1 MQICPMTDS
10 REKKVTELADSS
22 ARSRIKEDLE
32 TNLLVEAGAGSGK
45 TTALIE
51 RMVALVSEGR
61 ALVNEIAAV
70 TFTRKAATE
79 LRERFQKR
87 LERLTCGE
95 GLDSDEIVR
104 ERLVLALDDIDQVF
118 IGTIHSFCARL
129 LREHPLEVGLDPTF
143 EQIPADERGRFES
156 DFWDQYLERLV
167 REDDPI
173 LSEMSNVNLNPSHIR
188 DLFREVVKH
197 PDVVFP
203 HDTIE
208 TISVAEMA
216 DLRDELEDIV
226 ETGWEL
232 ISEKEPKMGWDS
244 LQKVIRQLHYTH
256 EISGWDE
263 PSTLLDALSRLCS
276 PPKIKIVQNRWKD
289 KKCAKDFRDRVQKF
303 ADENELAKRGA
314 EFQNAHRYQLAMRIA
329 IRGAEEFADYR
340 RRIGRLDYQDL
351 LGLSA
356 ELLRRSM
363 DARSQLGDK
372 YRRILVD
379 EFQDTDPLQT
389 EILFLLTSEPAVGGE
404 AAEGDWRRDDPRPG
418 ALFLVGD
425 PKQSIYRFR
434 RADISLYS
442 FVKDRFADF
451 GSVLT
456 LTMNFR
462 SRPPITDFVNDVFG
476 KGDLFPEE
484 GNEEQAPFQ
493 PLNTWVSDLS
503 AADGVQSY
511 KLSQQDGNNRKL
523 IAEEDAARLATWIN
537 SRLNTDERVPGDF
550 MILTR
555 DTKQL
560 SVYARE
566 FEKWGLPVQVTGAGV
581 SAEKELQE
589 LQMLLECMIDPGNP
603 IKVVAVLVGLFFGID
618 YEEMLQHQEGG
629 GHFDVMEVHSLG
641 HPIVIEALNKLNS
654 WWRASATSP
663 ADIFISEVISELG
676 VLPYVAAGELGALR
690 AGTLVYALEIVQA
703 TTLAGDASLPGVLRA
718 LRSAFAE
725 SRVEAPLEPGRSGV
739 IRLMNLHQAKG
750 LEAKVVVLAD
760 PAGAR
765 SRTPKLYVHREEDG
779 TASGYLKVMRGSQT
793 LATAPAWD
801 DHEKT
806 EKRFQDAEEVRL
818 LYVAV
823 TRAKSELWVA
833 RYPYNELSPWL
844 KLDPLLTKLDPEGRP
859 MTADKPEPRAE
870 TSLKKEVIERDG
882 KAAVDRLSGSAKP
895 SFEYRSVTRIV
906 EEDEVIS
913 EEFLAT
919 GSDEDGGEEIFRG
932 FSWGSVVHGALAAAA
947 DNPPPEL
954 LRTTCRDL
962 LREYQR
968 PLDDLGEPTELTE
981 LLQAVEAVRASK
993 LWARAQ
999 EADKMMVEVPF
1010 ALQHEGIQA
1019 VGDSEGSKSRKKSTS
1034 SSLTA
1039 RQIDIFSHTENP
1051 KVGDEPSGEEEEAL
1065 LQVIEGVVDLAFRED
1080 GGWVIADYKTDLGTD
1095 PNFSSRL
1102 KAYRQQVDLYADAW
1116 ARLTGDP
1123 VKERILF
1130 FTAQDRVE
1138 SW

>member
-1 MQICPMTDS
+1 MTDS
-10 REKKVTELADSS
+10 GEKKGTELADSS

-45 TTALIE
+45 TTELIE
-51 RMVALVSEGR
+51 RMVALVSEGE

-79 LRERFQKR
+79 LRDRFQGR
-87 LERLTCGE
+87 LECLTRDE
-95 GLDSDEIVR
+95 GSDSKEIVR
-104 ERLVLALDDIDQVF
+104 ERLVSALDDIDQVF

-143 EQIPADERGRFES
+143 EQIPADERVRFES
-156 DFWDQYLERLV
+156 DFWDRYLERLV
-167 REDDPI
+167 READPI
-173 LSEMSNVNLNPSHIR
+173 LNELSNVNLNPSHIR

-203 HDTIE
+203 HDTVE

-216 DLRDELEDIV
+216 DLRHKLEDIV

-232 ISEKEPKMGWDS
+232 IDEKEPKMGWDS
-244 LQKVIRQLHYTH
+244 LQKIIRNLHYTH
-256 EISGWDE
+256 EVAGWDE
-263 PSTLLDALSRLCS
+263 PSTLLDALSKLCS
-276 PPKIKIVQNRWKD
+276 PTEINIVRNRWRD
-289 KKCAKDFRDRVQKF
+289 PGLAVEFRDRVREF
-303 ADENELAKRGA
+303 ADKNELAKRGA

-329 IRGAEEFADYR
+329 IRGAQEFADYR

-356 ELLRRSM
+356 ELLRRSA
-363 DARSQLGDK
+363 DARHQLGDK

-389 EILFLLTSEPAVGGE
+389 EILFLLASEPGVGGE

-434 RADISLYS
+434 RADINLYS

-462 SRPPITDFVNDVFG
+462 SRPPITDFVNELFG
-476 KGDLFPEE
+476 KGSLFPEE
-484 GNEEQAPFQ
+484 GSEEQASFQ
-493 PLNTWVSDLS
+493 PLNTWVSDSS
-503 AADGVQSY
+503 AADGVYWYEIGHQPR
-511 KLSQQDGNNRKL
+511 NNRKL

-537 SRLNTDERVPGDF
+537 SRLTAGERVPGDF

-560 SVYARE
+560 SVYAHALE
-566 FEKWGLPVQVTGAGV
+566 EWGLPVQVTGAGV

-589 LQMLLECMIDPGNP
+589 LQVLLECMIDPGNP

-618 YEEMLQHQEGG
+618 YEQMLQHQEDG
-629 GHFDVMEVHSLG
+629 GHFDVMEVHSIG
-641 HPIVIEALNKLNS
+641 HPMVIEALNKLNS
-654 WWRASATSP
+654 WWRATATSP
-663 ADIFISEVISELG
+663 ADIFISGVISELG
-676 VLPYVAAGELGALR
+676 ILPYAAAGELGALR

-718 LRSAFAE
+718 LRSAFAVT
-725 SRVEAPLEPGRSGV
+725 RVEAPLEPGRSGV

-750 LEAKVVVLAD
+750 LEADVVVLAD

-765 SRTPKLYVHREEDG
+765 SRKPKLHVRRDEDG
-779 TASGYLKVMRGSQT
+779 PASGYLKVMRGSRT
-793 LATAPAWD
+793 LATAPDWD
-801 DHEKT
+801 DNEET
-806 EKRFQDAEEVRL
+806 EKRFQEAEEVRL

-823 TRAKSELWVA
+823 TRAKSELLVA
-833 RYPYNELSPWL
+833 RYPHNEQSPWL
-844 KLDPLLTKLDPEGRP
+844 KLDPLLTKLDPEGQL
-859 MTADKPEPRAE
+859 MTADEPEPRAE
-870 TSLKKEVIERDG
+870 LSLKKEVIERDR
-882 KAAVDRLSGSAKP
+882 KATTDRLSRLAKP

-906 EEDEVIS
+906 EKDEVIS
-913 EEFLAT
+913 EESVAT
-919 GSDEDGGEEIFRG
+919 RSDEDDPVEISRG

-947 DNPPPEL
+947 VDPPPEL
-954 LRTTCRDL
+954 LRTICRDL

-968 PLDDLGEPTELTE
+968 PLDDLGEPIELTE
-981 LLQAVEAVRASK
+981 LLQAVEAVRASE
-993 LWARAQ
+993 LWTRAQ

-1010 ALQHEGIQA
+1010 AVQHKGIQA
-1019 VGDSEGSKSRKKSTS
+1019 VGDSEGSKSRKKPASR
-1034 SSLTA
+1034 SLTA
-1039 RQIDIFSHTENP
+1039 RQIDIFSTTEDP
-1051 KVGDEPSGEEEEAL
+1051 KMGNEPSVEEEETL
-1065 LQVIEGVVDLAFRED
+1065 LRVIEGVVDLAFRED

-1095 PNFSSRL
+1095 PDFSSRI
-1102 KAYRQQVDLYADAW
+1102 KTYRKQVDLYADAW

-1130 FTAQDRVE
+1130 FTAQDRME

>member
-1 MQICPMTDS
+1 MTDPG
-10 REKKVTELADSS
+10 EKKVAELADSS
-22 ARSRIKEDLE
+22 ARSRIQDDLE

-70 TFTRKAATE
+70 TFTKKAANE
-79 LRERFQKR
+79 LREGFQKR
-87 LERLTCGE
+87 LECLARDE
-95 GLDSDEIVR
+95 GSDFDEIIR
-104 ERLVLALDDIDQVF
+104 ERLVSALDNIDQVF
-118 IGTIHSFCARL
+118 IGTIHAFCARL

-143 EQIPADERGRFES
+143 EQIPADERVRFES
-156 DFWDQYLERLV
+156 EFWDRYLERLV
-167 REDDPI
+167 READPI
-173 LSEMSNVNLNPSHIR
+173 LSELSNVNLNPSHIR

-203 HDTIE
+203 HDTVE
-208 TISVAEMA
+208 TISVVEMV
-216 DLRDELEDIV
+216 DLREELEDMV
-226 ETGWEL
+226 KKGWEL
-232 ISEKEPKMGWDS
+232 IPKEEPERGWDN
-244 LQKVIRQLHYTH
+244 LQKVIRDLHYTD
-256 EISGWDE
+256 EVTGWDE
-263 PSTLLDALSRLCS
+263 PDILLDALSKLC
-276 PPKIKIVQNRWKD
+276 PPPEIEIVQNRWMHPEL
-289 KKCAKDFRDRVQKF
+289 AVEFRDRVREF
-303 ADENELAKRGA
+303 ADKNELAKRGA

-329 IRGAEEFADYR
+329 IRAAQEFADYR

-351 LGLSA
+351 LRLSA
-356 ELLRRSM
+356 ELLRRST
-363 DARSQLGDK
+363 DARSQLGNK

-389 EILFLLTSEPAVGGE
+389 EILFLLTSEPSVGGE
-404 AAEGDWRRDDPRPG
+404 EVEGDWRRDDPRPG

-476 KGDLFPEE
+476 MGNLFPEE

-503 AADGVQSY
+503 AADGVHWYELSKQSR
-511 KLSQQDGNNRKL
+511 NNRKL
-523 IAEEDAARLATWIN
+523 IAEEDAAHLATWIN
-537 SRLNTDERVPGDF
+537 SQLTAGERVPGDF

-555 DTKQL
+555 DTRQL
-560 SVYARE
+560 SVYARA
-566 FEKWGLPVQVTGAGV
+566 FEKWGLPAQVTGAGV

-589 LQMLLECMIDPGNP
+589 LQVLLECMIDPGNP

-618 YEEMLQHQEGG
+618 YEQMLQHQEDG

-641 HPIVIEALNKLNS
+641 DPMVIGALNKLNS
-654 WWRASATSP
+654 WWRATATSP

-676 VLPYVAAGELGALR
+676 VLPYAAAGELGVLR

-703 TTLAGDASLPGVLRA
+703 TTLSGDASLPGVLRA

-750 LEAKVVVLAD
+750 LEAEVVVLAD

-765 SRTPKLYVHREEDG
+765 SRKPSLHVQREEDG
-779 TASGYLKVMRGSQT
+779 TASGYLKVMHGSQT
-793 LATAPAWD
+793 LATAPAWE
-801 DHEKT
+801 DHEEI
-806 EKRFQDAEEVRL
+806 EKHFQEAEEVRL

-833 RYPYNELSPWL
+833 RYPHNELSPWL
-844 KLDPLLTKLDPEGRP
+844 KLNPLLTKLDPEDRSV
-859 MTADKPEPRAE
+859 TADEPEPRAE
-870 TSLKKEVIERDG
+870 LSLKKEVVERDR
-882 KAAVDRLSGSAKP
+882 KAVADRLSRLAKP
-895 SFEYRSVTRIV
+895 SFEYRSVTQIV
-906 EEDEVIS
+906 EKDEVIS
-913 EEFLAT
+913 EEFVAT
-919 GSDEDGGEEIFRG
+919 GSDEDDRKEISRG

-947 DNPPPEL
+947 VDPTPEL

-962 LREYQR
+962 LREYQH
-968 PLDDLGEPTELTE
+968 PLDDLGEPIELTE
-981 LLQAVEAVRASK
+981 LLQAVEAVRASE
-993 LWARAQ
+993 LWTRAQ

-1010 ALQHEGIQA
+1010 AMQHEGIQA
-1019 VGDSEGSKSRKKSTS
+1019 VGDSESSKSRKKPASR
-1034 SSLTA
+1034 SLTA
-1039 RQIDIFSHTENP
+1039 RQIDIFSTTENP
-1051 KVGDEPSGEEEEAL
+1051 KVGDEPSDEEEEAL

-1095 PNFSSRL
+1095 PDFSSRL

-1116 ARLTGDP
+1116 TRLTGDP

>member
-1 MQICPMTDS
+1 MIDS
-10 REKKVTELADSS
+10 GEKKVTELADSS
-22 ARSRIKEDLE
+22 ARSRIQEDLE

-51 RMVALVSEGR
+51 RMVALVSEGK

-70 TFTRKAATE
+70 TFTRKAANE
-79 LRERFQKR
+79 LREGFQKR
-87 LERLTCGE
+87 LERLTRDE
-95 GLDSDEIVR
+95 GSDSDEIVR
-104 ERLVLALDDIDQVF
+104 ERLVSALDDIDQVF
-118 IGTIHSFCARL
+118 IGTIHAFCARL

-143 EQIPADERGRFES
+143 EQIPADERVRFES
-156 DFWDQYLERLV
+156 DFWDRYLERLV

-173 LSEMSNVNLNPSHIR
+173 LSELSNANLNPSHMR

-203 HDTIE
+203 HDTLE
-208 TISVAEMA
+208 TISVSEMA
-216 DLRDELEDIV
+216 GLRDELEDIV
-226 ETGWEL
+226 ERGWEL
-232 ISEKEPKMGWDS
+232 IPREEPEMGWDK
-244 LQKVIRQLHYTH
+244 LQKVIRDLHYAH
-256 EISGWDE
+256 EVAGWDE
-263 PSTLLDALSRLCS
+263 LDPLLDSLSKLCS
-276 PPKIKIVQNRWKD
+276 PPKIEIVQNRWRD
-289 KKCAKDFRDRVQKF
+289 PGLAVEFRDRVREF
-303 ADENELAKRGA
+303 ADKNELAKRGA

-329 IRGAEEFADYR
+329 IRGAQEFADYR

-351 LGLSA
+351 LRLSA
-356 ELLRRSM
+356 ELLRRSA
-363 DARSQLGDK
+363 DSRSQLGDK

-462 SRPPITDFVNDVFG
+462 SRSPITDFVNDVFG
-476 KGDLFPEE
+476 KGGLFPEE
-484 GNEEQAPFQ
+484 GSEEQAPFQ
-493 PLNTWVSDLS
+493 PLNTWLSKSS
-503 AADGVQSY
+503 AADGVY
-511 KLSQQDGNNRKL
+511 WYEIGQQDRNNRKL
-523 IAEEDAARLATWIN
+523 IAEEDAARLATWIKG
-537 SRLNTDERVPGDF
+537 RLSTGEPRVAGDF

-560 SVYARE
+560 SVYAHALE
-566 FEKWGLPVQVTGAGV
+566 EWGLPVQVTGAGV
-581 SAEKELQE
+581 SAEKEIQE
-589 LQMLLECMIDPGNP
+589 LQVLLECMIDPGNP

-618 YEEMLQHQEGG
+618 YEQMLQHKEDG
-629 GHFDVMEVHSLG
+629 GHFDVMEVHSIG
-641 HPIVIEALNKLNS
+641 HPMVIEALNKLNS
-654 WWRASATSP
+654 WWRATATSP

-676 VLPYVAAGELGALR
+676 VLLYAAAGELGVLR

-750 LEAKVVVLAD
+750 LEAEVVVLAD

-765 SRTPKLYVHREEDG
+765 SRKPKLHVHRDEDG
-779 TASGYLKVMRGSQT
+779 TASGYLKVMRGSRT
-793 LATAPAWD
+793 LATAPDWD
-801 DHEKT
+801 DHEET
-806 EKRFQDAEEVRL
+806 EKRFQDAEEARL

-833 RYPYNELSPWL
+833 RYRHNELSPWL
-844 KLDPLLTKLDPEGRP
+844 ELDSLLTKLDPEGRP
-859 MTADKPEPRAE
+859 MTADEAEPRAE

-882 KAAVDRLSGSAKP
+882 KAAADRLSRSAKP

-906 EEDEVIS
+906 ETDEVIS
-913 EEFLAT
+913 EEFVAT
-919 GSDEDGGEEIFRG
+919 GSDEDDGEEIFRG

-947 DNPPPEL
+947 DDPPLEL

-968 PLDDLGEPTELTE
+968 PLDDLGEPIELTE

-1010 ALQHEGIQA
+1010 AVQHEGIQA
-1019 VGDSEGSKSRKKSTS
+1019 VGDSEGLKSREKSAS
-1034 SSLTA
+1034 GSLTA
-1039 RQIDIFSHTENP
+1039 RQMDIFSTTENP
-1051 KVGDEPSGEEEEAL
+1051 KVGDKLSVEEDEAL
-1065 LQVIEGVVDLAFRED
+1065 VQVIEGVVDLAFRES

-1102 KAYRQQVDLYADAW
+1102 EAYRQQVDLYADAW

>member
-1 MQICPMTDS
+1 MTDS
-10 REKKVTELADSS
+10 GEKKVTEPADSS
-22 ARSRIKEDLE
+22 ARSQIKEDLE

-45 TTALIE
+45 TRALID

-61 ALVNEIAAV
+61 VLVNEIAAV

-79 LRERFQKR
+79 LRDRFQER
-87 LERLTCGE
+87 LERLTRDE
-95 GLDSDEIVR
+95 GSDSDDIDR
-104 ERLVLALDDIDQVF
+104 ERLVSALDDIDQVF
-118 IGTIHSFCARL
+118 IGTIHAFCARL
-129 LREHPLEVGLDPTF
+129 LREYPLEVGLDPTF
-143 EQIPADERGRFES
+143 EQIPADERVRFES
-156 DFWDQYLERLV
+156 DFWDRYLERLV

-173 LSEMSNVNLNPSHIR
+173 LSELSNVNLNPSHMR

-203 HDTIE
+203 HDTVE
-208 TISVAEMA
+208 TISVSEMPG
-216 DLRDELEDIV
+216 LRDELEDIV
-226 ETGWEL
+226 ERGWEL
-232 ISEKEPKMGWDS
+232 IPREEPEMGWDK
-244 LQKVIRQLHYTH
+244 LQKVIRHLHYTH
-256 EISGWDE
+256 EVTGWDE
-263 PSTLLDALSRLCS
+263 PDTLLDALTKLCS
-276 PPKIKIVQNRWKD
+276 PPEINIVQNRWRD
-289 KKCAKDFRDRVQKF
+289 RGLAVEFRDRVREF
-303 ADENELAKRGA
+303 ADKNALAKRGA

-329 IRGAEEFADYR
+329 IRGAQEFADYR

-351 LGLSA
+351 LRLSA
-356 ELLRRSM
+356 ELLRRST

-389 EILFLLTSEPAVGGE
+389 EILFLLTSEPGVGGE

-462 SRPPITDFVNDVFG
+462 SRSPITDFVNDVFG
-476 KGDLFPEE
+476 KGGLFPEE
-484 GNEEQAPFQ
+484 GSEEQAPFQ
-493 PLNTWVSDLS
+493 PLNTWLSKSS
-503 AADGVQSY
+503 AADGVY
-511 KLSQQDGNNRKL
+511 WYEIGQQDRNNRKL
-523 IAEEDAARLATWIN
+523 IAEEDAARLATWIKG
-537 SRLNTDERVPGDF
+537 RLSTGEPRVAGDF

-560 SVYARE
+560 SVYAHALE
-566 FEKWGLPVQVTGAGV
+566 EWGLPVQVTGAGV
-581 SAEKELQE
+581 SAEKEIQE
-589 LQMLLECMIDPGNP
+589 LQVLLECMIDPGNP

-618 YEEMLQHQEGG
+618 YEQMLQHKEDG
-629 GHFDVMEVHSLG
+629 GHFDVMEVHSIG
-641 HPIVIEALNKLNS
+641 HPMVIEALNKLNS
-654 WWRASATSP
+654 WWRATATSP

-676 VLPYVAAGELGALR
+676 VLPYAAAGELGALR
-690 AGTLVYALEIVQA
+690 AGALVYALEIVQA

-718 LRSAFAE
+718 LRSAFAG

-765 SRTPKLYVHREEDG
+765 SRKPKLYVHREEDG
-779 TASGYLKVMRGSQT
+779 TASGYLKVMRGSRT
-793 LATAPAWD
+793 LATAPAWN

-823 TRAKSELWVA
+823 TRAQSELWVA
-833 RYPYNELSPWL
+833 RYPYNEQSPWL
-844 KLDPLLTKLDPEGRP
+844 ELDPMLEKLDSEGRP
-859 MTADKPEPRAE
+859 MTADEPEPRAE

-882 KAAVDRLSGSAKP
+882 KAAADRLSRSAKP

-906 EEDEVIS
+906 KKDEVVS
-913 EEFLAT
+913 EELVAT
-919 GSDEDGGEEIFRG
+919 ESDEDDREEISRG

-947 DNPPPEL
+947 VDPPLEL

-968 PLDDLGEPTELTE
+968 PLDDLGEPIELTE
-981 LLQAVEAVRASK
+981 LLQAVEAVRASE
-993 LWARAQ
+993 LWTRAQ

-1010 ALQHEGIQA
+1010 AVQHEGIQA
-1019 VGDSEGSKSRKKSTS
+1019 VGDSEGSKSREQSAS
-1034 SSLTA
+1034 GSLTA
-1039 RQIDIFSHTENP
+1039 RQMDIFSTTENP
-1051 KVGDEPSGEEEEAL
+1051 KLGDEPSVEEEEAL
-1065 LQVIEGVVDLAFRED
+1065 LQVIEGVIDLAFRED

-1095 PNFSSRL
+1095 PDFSSRL

>member
-1 MQICPMTDS
+1 MTDPG
-10 REKKVTELADSS
+10 EKKVTELADSS
-22 ARSRIKEDLE
+22 ARSRIQDDLE

-70 TFTRKAATE
+70 TFTKKAANE
-79 LRERFQKR
+79 LREGFQKR
-87 LERLTCGE
+87 LECLARDE
-95 GLDSDEIVR
+95 GSDFDEIIR
-104 ERLVLALDDIDQVF
+104 ERLVSALDDIDQVF
-118 IGTIHSFCARL
+118 IGTIHAFCARL

-143 EQIPADERGRFES
+143 EQIPADERVRFES
-156 DFWDQYLERLV
+156 EFWDRYLERLV
-167 REDDPI
+167 READPI
-173 LSEMSNVNLNPSHIR
+173 LSELSNVNLNPSHIR

-203 HDTIE
+203 HDTVE
-208 TISVAEMA
+208 TISVVEMV
-216 DLRDELEDIV
+216 DLREELEDMV
-226 ETGWEL
+226 KKGWEL
-232 ISEKEPKMGWDS
+232 IPKEEPERGWDN
-244 LQKVIRQLHYTH
+244 LQKVIRDLHYTD
-256 EISGWDE
+256 EVTGWDE
-263 PSTLLDALSRLCS
+263 PDILLDALSKLC
-276 PPKIKIVQNRWKD
+276 PPPEIEIVQNRWMHPEL
-289 KKCAKDFRDRVQKF
+289 AVEFRDRVREF
-303 ADENELAKRGA
+303 ADKNELAKRGA
-314 EFQNAHRYQLAMRIA
+314 EFQNAHRYRLAMRIA
-329 IRGAEEFADYR
+329 IRAAQEFADYR

-351 LGLSA
+351 LRLSA
-356 ELLRRSM
+356 ELLRRST
-363 DARSQLGDK
+363 DARSQLGNK

-389 EILFLLTSEPAVGGE
+389 EILFLLTSEPSVGGE
-404 AAEGDWRRDDPRPG
+404 EVEGDWRRDDPRPG
-418 ALFLVGD
+418 SLFLVGD

-451 GSVLT
+451 GAVLT

-462 SRPPITDFVNDVFG
+462 SRAPITDFVNDVFG
-476 KGDLFPEE
+476 EGGLFPEK
-484 GNEEQAPFQ
+484 GNEKQASFQ

-503 AADGVQSY
+503 AADGVHWYELSKQSR
-511 KLSQQDGNNRKL
+511 NNRKL
-523 IAEEDAARLATWIN
+523 IAEEDAAHLATWIN
-537 SRLNTDERVPGDF
+537 SQLTAGERVPGDF

-555 DTKQL
+555 DTRQL
-560 SVYARE
+560 SVYARA

-589 LQMLLECMIDPGNP
+589 LQVLLECMIDPGNP

-618 YEEMLQHQEGG
+618 YEQMLQHQEDG

-641 HPIVIEALNKLNS
+641 DPMVIGALNKLNS
-654 WWRASATSP
+654 WWRATATSP

-676 VLPYVAAGELGALR
+676 VLPYAAAGELGVLR

-703 TTLAGDASLPGVLRA
+703 TTLSGDASLPGVLRA

-765 SRTPKLYVHREEDG
+765 ARKPKLYVRREEDG

-801 DHEKT
+801 DHEKI

-833 RYPYNELSPWL
+833 RYPHNELSPWL
-844 KLDPLLTKLDPEGRP
+844 KLNPLLTKLDPEDRSV
-859 MTADKPEPRAE
+859 TADEPEPRAE
-870 TSLKKEVIERDG
+870 LSLKKEVVERDR
-882 KAAVDRLSGSAKP
+882 KAVADRLSRLAKP
-895 SFEYRSVTRIV
+895 SFEYRSVTQIV
-906 EEDEVIS
+906 EKDEVIS
-913 EEFLAT
+913 EEFVAT
-919 GSDEDGGEEIFRG
+919 GSDEDDRKEISRG

-947 DNPPPEL
+947 VDPTPEL

-962 LREYQR
+962 LREYQH
-968 PLDDLGEPTELTE
+968 PLDDLGEPIELTE
-981 LLQAVEAVRASK
+981 LLQAVEAVRASE
-993 LWARAQ
+993 LWTRAQ

-1010 ALQHEGIQA
+1010 AVQHEGIQA
-1019 VGDSEGSKSRKKSTS
+1019 VGDSESSKSRKKSAS
-1034 SSLTA
+1034 RHLTA
-1039 RQIDIFSHTENP
+1039 RQIDIFSTTENP

-1095 PNFSSRL
+1095 PDFSSRL

-1116 ARLTGDP
+1116 TRLTGDP

>member
-1 MQICPMTDS
+1 MTDS
-10 REKKVTELADSS
+10 GEKKVTELADSS
-22 ARSRIKEDLE
+22 ARSRIQEDLE

-51 RMVALVSEGR
+51 RMVALVSEGK

-70 TFTRKAATE
+70 TFTRKAANE
-79 LRERFQKR
+79 LREGFQKR
-87 LERLTCGE
+87 LERLTRDE
-95 GLDSDEIVR
+95 GSDSDDIDR
-104 ERLVLALDDIDQVF
+104 ERLVSALDDIDQVF
-118 IGTIHSFCARL
+118 IGTIHAFCARL

-143 EQIPADERGRFES
+143 EQIPADERVRFES
-156 DFWDQYLERLV
+156 DFWDRYLERLV

-173 LSEMSNVNLNPSHIR
+173 LSELSNANLNPSHMR

-203 HDTIE
+203 HDTLE
-208 TISVAEMA
+208 TISVSEMPG
-216 DLRDELEDIV
+216 LRDELEDIV
-226 ETGWEL
+226 ERGWEL
-232 ISEKEPKMGWDS
+232 IPREEPEMGWDK
-244 LQKVIRQLHYTH
+244 LQKVIRDLHYAH
-256 EISGWDE
+256 EVAGWDE
-263 PSTLLDALSRLCS
+263 PGPLLDALSKLCS
-276 PPKIKIVQNRWKD
+276 PPKIEIVQNRWRD
-289 KKCAKDFRDRVQKF
+289 PGLAVEFRDRVREF
-303 ADENELAKRGA
+303 ADKNELAKRGA

-329 IRGAEEFADYR
+329 IRGAQEFADYR

-351 LGLSA
+351 LRLSA
-356 ELLRRSM
+356 ELLRRSA
-363 DARSQLGDK
+363 DSRSQLGDK

-462 SRPPITDFVNDVFG
+462 SRSPITDFVNDVFG
-476 KGDLFPEE
+476 KGGLFPEE
-484 GNEEQAPFQ
+484 GSEEQAPFQ
-493 PLNTWVSDLS
+493 PQNPRVSNSS
-503 AADGVQSY
+503 AADGVYWYEIGHQPR
-511 KLSQQDGNNRKL
+511 NNRKL

-537 SRLNTDERVPGDF
+537 SRLTAGESVPGDF

-555 DTKQL
+555 DTKRL
-560 SVYARE
+560 SVYARA

-589 LQMLLECMIDPGNP
+589 LQALLECMIDPGNP

-618 YEEMLQHQEGG
+618 YEQMLQHKEDG
-629 GHFDVMEVHSLG
+629 GHFDVMEVHSSG
-641 HPIVIEALNKLNS
+641 HPMVIEALNKLNS
-654 WWRASATSP
+654 WWRATATSP

-676 VLPYVAAGELGALR
+676 VLPYAAAGELGVLR

-718 LRSAFAE
+718 LRSAFAG

-765 SRTPKLYVHREEDG
+765 SRKPKLYVHREEDG
-779 TASGYLKVMRGSQT
+779 TASGYLKVMRGSRT
-793 LATAPAWD
+793 LATAPAWN

-833 RYPYNELSPWL
+833 RYRHNELSPWL
-844 KLDPLLTKLDPEGRP
+844 ELDSLLTKLDPEGRP
-859 MTADKPEPRAE
+859 MTADEAEPRAE

-882 KAAVDRLSGSAKP
+882 KAAADRLSRSAKP

-906 EEDEVIS
+906 ETDEVIS
-913 EEFLAT
+913 EEFVAT
-919 GSDEDGGEEIFRG
+919 GSDEDDGEEIFRG

-947 DNPPPEL
+947 DDPPLEF

-968 PLDDLGEPTELTE
+968 PLDDLGEPIELTE

-1010 ALQHEGIQA
+1010 AVQHEGIQA
-1019 VGDSEGSKSRKKSTS
+1019 VGDSEGLKSREKSAS
-1034 SSLTA
+1034 GSLTA
-1039 RQIDIFSHTENP
+1039 RQMDIFSTTENP
-1051 KVGDEPSGEEEEAL
+1051 KVGDKLSVEEDEAL
-1065 LQVIEGVVDLAFRED
+1065 VQVIEGVVDLAFRES

-1102 KAYRQQVDLYADAW
+1102 EAYRQQVDLYADAW